1 MPTFTVRVPD
11 DAPEWFT
18 EFNKQLMNCFDG
30 VSKQMDELDTNF
42 RRKLDAQ
49 MNKLDTSLGG
59 KLDALKTAV
68 KSELTEVRKI
78 ATEARDLAQSNAKAV
93 QSLEQRMFNLERK
106 CNALNVKN
114 KRLTEQQEQQD
125 TYSRKENLVVRGI
138 DEAAE
143 EETED
148 MCMAAVRNVFIN
160 NLNLHKDYVNGIT
173 IVRCHRLGR
182 KDNSGNY
189 KRPIIVR
196 FLNFNDRKTV
206 WSKRMTLKNS
216 PISINE
222 NFCNGIE
229 HRRQILYPV
238 MKKAKKSSNFEK
250 AHLQGDKLV
259 VDKVEYSMADGS
271 LTDLPTELDPVQ
283 FSSRSNGQW
292 IIFGGRHSTFN
303 PLSNYYPEPVT
314 HKNIHHDTVEHAY
327 QFAKASRF
335 DDKAAEEAILCA
347 STPAEA
353 KQAGRAV
360 MNFDRADWDRVKQGI
375 MIDLLRE
382 KFKPGSKVANFLKDT
397 TGKSLAEAGTSKSF
411 AIGMSLHHKNI
422 FNTNQW
428 PKDCNIL
435 GRCLMEVRNELN
447 Q

>member
-11 DAPEWFT
+11 DDPEWFT

-143 EETED
+143 EETKD

-216 PISINE
+216 PI
-222 NFCNGIE
+222 F
-229 HRRQILYPV
+229 ILDLKRDYLQRNAPFACWKLLIIIMLISLV
-238 MKKAKKSSNFEK
+238 C
-250 AHLQGDKLV
+250 AH
-259 VDKVEYSMADGS
+259 Y
-271 LTDLPTELDPVQ
+271 
-283 FSSRSNGQW
+283 N
-292 IIFGGRHSTFN
+292 
-303 PLSNYYPEPVT
+303 
-314 HKNIHHDTVEHAY
+314 
-327 QFAKASRF
+327 
-335 DDKAAEEAILCA
+335 
-347 STPAEA
+347 
-353 KQAGRAV
+353 
-360 MNFDRADWDRVKQGI
+360 
-375 MIDLLRE
+375 
-382 KFKPGSKVANFLKDT
+382 
-397 TGKSLAEAGTSKSF
+397 
-411 AIGMSLHHKNI
+411 
-422 FNTNQW
+422 
-428 PKDCNIL
+428 
-435 GRCLMEVRNELN
+435 
-447 Q
+447 